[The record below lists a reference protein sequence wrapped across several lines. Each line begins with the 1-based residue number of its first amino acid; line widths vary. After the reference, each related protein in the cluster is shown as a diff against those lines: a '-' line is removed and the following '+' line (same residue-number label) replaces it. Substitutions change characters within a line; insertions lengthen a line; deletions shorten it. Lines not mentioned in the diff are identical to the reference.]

1 MDENKHFQFDVD
13 FSAVALAIILAA
25 VLIAGGLKKFG
36 NEKRT
41 VSVRGLS
48 EREVPADMAT
58 WRVSFS
64 VVGNDL
70 AGLQKEIL
78 SKTDVVLE
86 FLKEYNLGE
95 NDYSVL
101 SPEITDV
108 TTNIY
113 LDQSQRRYNYV
124 AKQSVLIRTSK
135 VQAVKEA
142 STDTIKLMGK
152 GVAVASDWDNRV
164 SYDFTGLN
172 EIKPEM
178 IAEATKNARLAAE
191 QFARD
196 SDCTLGKI
204 SSASQ
209 GLFSIEDAA
218 TGLEESKNVRVVTTV
233 VYSLKK

>member
-1 MDENKHFQFDVD
+1 MDENKHFQFDVY

-78 SKTDVVLE
+78 SPTDVVL
-86 FLKEYNLGE
+86 
-95 NDYSVL
+95 DSVL

-108 TTNIY
+108 TTNMY

-218 TGLEESKNVRVVTTV
+218 TGLEEIKNVRVVTTV